1 MGGVGMGGHDMLVVG
16 VGAHWL
22 DVLNCLRLMM
32 RHLMHLDLLNL
43 RLQANCLLLHLWRP
57 NRHHLRRA
65 ILYHCR
71 LHLHW
76 LHLNRPARLTWLSS
90 Y

>member
-1 MGGVGMGGHDMLVVG
+1 MGMGGHDVLMIS
-16 VGAHWL
+16 VGADWL

-57 NRHHLRRA
+57 YCHHLRRA
-65 ILYHCR
+65 ILDHCR
-71 LHLHW
+71 LHLNR
-76 LHLNRPARLTWLSS
+76 LHLDGTARLTS